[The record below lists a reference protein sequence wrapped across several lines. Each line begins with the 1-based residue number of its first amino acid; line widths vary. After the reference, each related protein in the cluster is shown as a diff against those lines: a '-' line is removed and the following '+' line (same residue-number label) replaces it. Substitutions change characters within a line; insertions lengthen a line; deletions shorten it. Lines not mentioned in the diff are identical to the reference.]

1 MNLSKATFPDYG
13 NHFHAAEVLTRSD
26 LSIGNSFANTKD
38 TFTSTKRLGS
48 SWMIGL
54 AVSGTMGV
62 VNFIEYQVPQK
73 ATANT
78 YDVQLTSKDRPA
90 APKTT
95 WLSGL
100 NYEISLSL
108 NKYISG
114 KDLEVLHLAILQSY
128 GDVRVDISIHTDPE
142 EGWSKPV
149 FTVYSGLDDFE
160 RLMDIEDAFFAS
172 ADVNPALH
180 KILPLII
187 ISQA

>member
-1 MNLSKATFPDYG
+1 MNLSKATFSEHG
-13 NHFHAAEVLTRSD
+13 NNFHVAEVLTRSD

-38 TFTSTKRLGS
+38 TFTNTKRLGS
-48 SWMIGL
+48 SLMIGL

-62 VNFIEYQVPQK
+62 VNFIEYQVPRK
-73 ATANT
+73 TTANT
-78 YDVQLTSKDRPA
+78 YDVQLTDRPA
-90 APKTT
+90 APKIT

-114 KDLEVLHLAILQSY
+114 KDLEALHLAILQSY

-160 RLMDIEDAFFAS
+160 RLMDVEDAFFAS
-172 ADVNPALH
+172 ADVNPVLH
-180 KILPLII
+180 KILPSII